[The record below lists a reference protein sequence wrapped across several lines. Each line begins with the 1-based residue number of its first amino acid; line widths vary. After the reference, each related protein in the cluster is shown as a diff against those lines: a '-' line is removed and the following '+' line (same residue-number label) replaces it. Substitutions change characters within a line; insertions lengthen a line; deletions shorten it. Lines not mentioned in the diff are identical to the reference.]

1 MPPEDDPPE
10 EAGEGRGAGGPSD
23 ASGEGPGDGP
33 MDPMY
38 VVTSPPGGAPVIR
51 PVWGRER
58 ERATRGAP
66 LEVFASRDLELEN
79 ELAIVEAER
88 RRADAEQDRPIG
100 GVVYTPRPDVPRRRL
115 AVLVIVVA
123 VIVVAVWFW
132 GVPRNDAEL
141 VVQYNE
147 GVLGG
152 INVDARV
159 ENHGTRSLDALVITI
174 SVQDSSD
181 TPVTESY
188 TWTGSVAPHSRAG
201 VDAVSFQG
209 DQWETYHIFVSWEYD
224 SDGRHYQGS
233 DYLSTEGDAMNVWF
247 SVEMD

>member
-1 MPPEDDPPE
+1 MPPEE
-10 EAGEGRGAGGPSD
+10 EPAGNGRDGA
-23 ASGEGPGDGP
+23 EGPGGP
-33 MDPMY
+33 EGTAGGDRVGEEMY
-38 VVTSPPGGAPVIR
+38 MVTSSPSGAPEVR
-51 PVWGRER
+51 PVGREDR
-58 ERATRGAP
+58 ERARRDRP
-66 LEVFASRDLELEN
+66 LEVFAGRDVELEN
-79 ELAIVEAER
+79 ELAAAEAER
-88 RRADAEQDRPIG
+88 LRAETDEDRPVES
-100 GVVYTPRPDVPRRRL
+100 VVYTPHAEVPRRRL
-115 AVLVIVVA
+115 ALVLVVVT

-147 GVLGG
+147 GLLGG

-159 ENHGTRSLDALVITI
+159 ENHGTRSLDSLVITI

-188 TWTGSVAPHSRAG
+188 TWTGSVASHSRAG

-224 SDGRHYQGS
+224 SGGRHYQGS
-233 DYLSTEGDAMNVWF
+233 DYLSTEGDAMNMWF